1 MAEYLLGMRRKIT
14 IISRKGVVDKFCIPN
29 LLTAAIMSGKPL
41 MLEHYMVNY
50 KEEYERAVMNPN
62 HRKAFGRAIAGTGE
76 LMSIYIKEE
85 HRELLKYVTPMQI
98 INAGN
103 AELLS
108 ATGNYY
114 TGEYEEAFIA
124 FSENLDLV
132 TPYDSVPGFPRGYRL
147 GMEVTDREMFEFFFD
162 RADSWAVQVQI
173 KGILKQKDYDN
184 TAKAEEKRH
193 CCGAELFNQSGCGGA
208 DARSESTN
216 RKREL
221 RKLYEELNSKWKEE
235 VQKVYGETND
245 FWSNQDRECV
255 VDGEKTADCDGEAK
269 WSPDRIIDEIF
280 FDDREN

>member
-1 MAEYLLGMRRKIT
+1 
-14 IISRKGVVDKFCIPN
+14 
-29 LLTAAIMSGKPL
+29 

-85 HRELLKYVTPMQI
+85 HRELLKNVTPMQI

-132 TPYDSVPGFPRGYRL
+132 TPYDSVPGFPRIQTGN
-147 GMEVTDREMFEFFFD
+147 G
-162 RADSWAVQVQI
+162 S
-173 KGILKQKDYDN
+173 
-184 TAKAEEKRH
+184 
-193 CCGAELFNQSGCGGA
+193 
-208 DARSESTN
+208 
-216 RKREL
+216 
-221 RKLYEELNSKWKEE
+221 
-235 VQKVYGETND
+235 
-245 FWSNQDRECV
+245 
-255 VDGEKTADCDGEAK
+255 DGQ
-269 WSPDRIIDEIF
+269 R
-280 FDDREN
+280 NV